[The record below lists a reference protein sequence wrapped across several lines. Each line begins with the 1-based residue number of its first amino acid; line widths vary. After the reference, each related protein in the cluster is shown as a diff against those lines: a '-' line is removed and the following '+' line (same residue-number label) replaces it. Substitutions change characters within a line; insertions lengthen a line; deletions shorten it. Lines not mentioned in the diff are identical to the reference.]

1 MILVRAFIFFLH
13 PICFQQKGP
22 QTCYQKQRFKFCFFF
37 FIVVAFFCKLFHHSE
52 NCSFMLFF
60 KKQILVF
67 VEKKENYVQYLFCCL
82 GKPGTNIG
90 LSMHIVFQQDLFRY
104 QAFSA
109 ALSVNKKALTIQ
121 GLPLTMGCA
130 SGL

>member
-1 MILVRAFIFFLH
+1 MILVRAFIFSYIQSVFSR
-13 PICFQQKGP
+13 KGL
-22 QTCYQKQRFKFCFFF
+22 KLVIKSKGSNFGFFV

-90 LSMHIVFQQDLFRY
+90 LSMHIVFQQDLFLCY
-104 QAFSA
+104 AFSA